1 MSKRKAYRPRAART
15 DVLYLAMQGQAK
27 LAPADQAAM
36 AAPVQAAVENIR
48 KGEAVTADWQAVF
61 DVLNMLDRFCTM
73 PTVLRHGAD
82 YLNDM
87 QGVVVQILDRKKA
100 TGTKAL
106 RANELE
112 DLRGLVDLWVDL
124 LSTVTHR
131 EYFLAQ
137 ERSIAKLQTVLR
149 SSKVPGGVRIVEAA

>member
-1 MSKRKAYRPRAART
+1 MSKRKAYRPRPART
-15 DVLYLAMQGQAK
+15 DVLALAIQGQAK
-27 LAPADQAAM
+27 LTQADQDAM
-36 AAPVQAAVENIR
+36 AAPVKAAVEQIR
-48 KGEAVTADWQAVF
+48 KGEAATSDWQAVF

-73 PTVLRHGAD
+73 PTVIRHGAD

-87 QGVVVQILDRKKA
+87 QGLVVSILDRNKA

-112 DLRGLVDLWVDL
+112 DLRGLVALWVDL

-137 ERSIAKLQTVLR
+137 ERAASKLQTVLR
-149 SSKVPGGVRIVEAA
+149 SKKAPNGVRIVEAA